1 MRLGPMSIGLRS
13 VVRHGLGTW
22 APAVLTASLL
32 LSACDVSPSETE
44 ADDVSGTS
52 RSVDSDDAAPVPAR
66 EAVQDFDAAFEHAY
80 REAWSETPPTALA
93 GTRLQH
99 STAVRAEVVRS
110 FLRDYRPLER
120 ATADDLRAML
130 ESGGAFRDTDAAMS
144 ALGLDARDLVDVLA
158 LHHAVHWA
166 VVNRDR
172 VRPEQLPAIRK
183 AVASSSL
190 MAGLS
195 TAGDGA
201 RQEAAD
207 RAAILTAIRSR
218 EYGTLL
224 QAGQADA
231 LRRYGD
237 QVAAEFLS
245 RHGIDLRDGD
255 IARLPPLDTRGAPH
269 SP

>member
-1 MRLGPMSIGLRS
+1 
-13 VVRHGLGTW
+13 
-22 APAVLTASLL
+22 
-32 LSACDVSPSETE
+32 
-44 ADDVSGTS
+44 
-52 RSVDSDDAAPVPAR
+52 
-66 EAVQDFDAAFEHAY
+66 DAAFEHAY
-80 REAWSETPPTALA
+80 REAWSEPRPALA
-93 GTRLQH
+93 DTRLQH

-130 ESGGAFRDTDAAMS
+130 ESGAAFRDTDAAMS

-166 VVNRDR
+166 GVNRDR
-172 VRPEQLPAIRK
+172 VRPERRPAIRK

-245 RHGIDLRDGD
+245 RQGIDLRDGD
-255 IARLPPLDTRGAPH
+255 IARLPPLDARGAPH